1 MTPEQAKD
9 EILRLRGLF
18 PSITPEQGKFWK
30 DELQK
35 YTLDDVHQVV
45 DEHFQ
50 RHEFF
55 NSAQFAERLRAIALR
70 RAVSSAQE
78 SMATAVKIKRE
89 WDQIEQAIAE
99 MSDEYLAEW
108 QAYLLPTLPDG
119 MRRMIEGKDPR
130 RSATWKGLIFAAL
143 KKQEAAV

>member
-18 PSITPEQGKFWK
+18 PSITPEQGRFWK

-35 YTLDDVHQVV
+35 YALDDVQQVV

-55 NSAQFAERLRAIALR
+55 NSWRQIPTVR
-70 RAVSSAQE
+70 RTSNCWPYPGGWSG
-78 SMATAVKIKRE
+78 R
-89 WDQIEQAIAE
+89 
-99 MSDEYLAEW
+99 
-108 QAYLLPTLPDG
+108 
-119 MRRMIEGKDPR
+119 
-130 RSATWKGLIFAAL
+130 
-143 KKQEAAV
+143 